1 MSETGKRKRRSRKTK
16 EEKALEKLAKEQQAK
31 EEEQGQGQ
39 QEGEGMPNPSE
50 EEYQNIKQIINQN
63 ENIRQQMVD
72 MDVRIKYGFIKTL
85 HNNLI
90 SINNRF
96 NWNPD
101 ELMSIGMLFN
111 DFKNIETMVYNTVM
125 QQSIN
130 NEIEEEEEEEE
141 VVEEEPEEEDVN

>member
-96 NWNPD
+96 NWNPE

>member
-31 EEEQGQGQ
+31 EEEQGQEQ
-39 QEGEGMPNPSE
+39 QEGGGMPNPSE

-96 NWNPD
+96 NWNPE